1 MALRRGL
8 RGEIAT
14 TRNNIIY
21 PLYSSNRIDPRDH
34 VLIEKGGGGFLAYDI
49 YEDIAR
55 DPHAFAVLQKRLMA
69 VVSRDWEILPASEKR
84 QDKKVAE
91 FVTEVLE
98 QLGTGLPVRDKTET
112 TINTGGNFDQICF
125 ELMSAILYG
134 FAVSEILW
142 EQRDGKVIPEY
153 VIAKDIRRFCFT
165 IADRGGYNL
174 RLVTWDDSHEGMPL
188 SHGKFIVHRYNAL
201 GLHDDPY
208 GLGLGARLFFPR
220 WFKSNAVKS
229 WLIFADKLG
238 MPTLM
243 GRYPRTA
250 SNSEKETLLDTL
262 DAIATDSGVAIPETM
277 QIEFLEAQRG
287 STVATYEGL
296 VDFCNNEIS
305 KVVLGETGS
314 TDQQGSGGSRARDQ
328 VGNEIRIEIAKGDAD
343 LLSSTLNNTLIR
355 WLVEYNFPAGTKVPS
370 LVRLFPELDE
380 KEDLGAR
387 AQRDSTIVAMSERK
401 LTEKYL
407 VETYGVEFE
416 EQKQDG
422 LEALF
427 GGAGGDAAEPQTEA
441 PAPEEPAPVEEE
453 TAPPEEPEQP
463 VEEPA
468 PIDLAELEAAEAV
481 LAELREGLPVELI
494 PSPVELEEPQDEEL
508 AAAEAI
514 LSRMAA
520 GDIQN
525 FDELELI
532 PEAPELGAARAALER
547 ILSGDIQNFEKVE
560 YLEDEPE
567 LEWAEEVLGRILAG
581 DIQNYDELELIPA
594 ELSFEERV
602 EQYLEFDE
610 FEEVLE
616 FAATSKPRKKP
627 NCNPSVSQ
635 HCVGKDGGPGA
646 CVSKNKQC
654 RNKPVGSEKVAA
666 EFNVKAVKE
675 KSNPSAEFK
684 PKKPRSSKAKLQEK
698 TAAGDLRG
706 HLMDLREK
714 TRGYTLADEK
724 RMAALALKHYESPD
738 DNALLSKVLVA
749 QDKFYKA
756 RDRFNAKA
764 DQFVGAYIGGIR
776 EALKASNAISTKKHS
791 MPKREMLKSFEFE
804 GIRYHFNEQSA
815 DSINATQRLIRDL
828 ASRGKLPEALAKHTR
843 DVYISSQKHGDE
855 AYWAEKYNR
864 PNLSIAATG
873 GNREAV
879 FYNGEIPNLT
889 PRSSLAHEMGHN
901 LAQVV
906 YGGFTPPSTSDF
918 ARASTQHPAPS
929 DYAKV
934 GLNED
939 FAESVKY
946 YVVDPGYLKVNAP
959 PRYNVIKRLME
970 EPGYAG

>member
-69 VVSRDWEILPASEKR
+69 VVSRDWEIIPASEKR

-91 FVTEVLE
+91 FVTEVLT

-125 ELMSAILYG
+125 ELLSAILYG

-174 RLVTWDDSHEGMPL
+174 RLVTWDDSHEGMKL

-387 AQRDSTIVAMSERK
+387 AQRDSTIVQMSERK

-427 GGAGGDAAEPQTEA
+427 GGGGGDAAAPPTEA
-441 PAPEEPAPVEEE
+441 PAPEEVAPVEEE
-453 TAPPEEPEQP
+453 AAPPEEPEQP
-463 VEEPA
+463 VEEPV

-494 PSPVELEEPQDEEL
+494 PAPVELEEPPDEEL
-508 AAAEAI
+508 LAAEAI
-514 LSRMAA
+514 LSRMVA

-532 PEAPELGAARAALER
+532 PEDPELTAARAALER
-547 ILSGDIQNFEKVE
+547 IISGDIQNFEKVE
-560 YLEDEPE
+560 YLEDESE
-567 LEWAEEVLGRILAG
+567 LEWAEEVLERILAG
-581 DIQNYDELELIPA
+581 DIQNFDELELIPA

-616 FAATSKPRKKP
+616 FAAAKKPRGKP
-627 NCNPSVSQ
+627 NCKPGKSQ
-635 HCVGKDGGPGA
+635 WCPGKGGSGG
-646 CVSKNKQC
+646 CVSLNKQC
-654 RNKPVGSEKVAA
+654 RIKPAGGLGVVADYNTEQVKAKAPKPAA
-666 EFNVKAVKE
+666 E
-675 KSNPSAEFK
+675 PK
-684 PKKPRSSKAKLQEK
+684 PKKPRASKAKPKEQ
-698 TAAGDLRG
+698 AAADDLRG
-706 HLMDLREK
+706 QLMDLRKK
-714 TRGYTLADEK
+714 TKGYTLADEK
-724 RMAALALKHYESPD
+724 RMATLAQKHYENPD

-749 QDKFYKA
+749 QDKFLTA
-756 RDRFNAKA
+756 REKFR
-764 DQFVGAYIGGIR
+764 R
-776 EALKASNAISTKKHS
+776 EANPVVSSFMERASTGVATSQQKHS
-791 MPKREMLKSFEFE
+791 MLEPEMLKSFEFE
-804 GIRYHFNEQSA
+804 GVRYHYDDREFSSLVGTKN
-815 DSINATQRLIRDL
+815 LIRDL
-828 ASRGKLPEALAKHTR
+828 ASREPFPAELTRHTK
-843 DVYISSQKHGDE
+843 DVYISKQSHGDVD
-855 AYWAEKYNR
+855 YWRKENND
-864 PNLSIAATG
+864 PTMEIAATAG
-873 GNREAV
+873 GLDRDVVIFDGGAKDE
-879 FYNGEIPNLT
+879 T
-889 PRSSLAHEMGHN
+889 PRSTLAHEMGHN
-901 LAQVV
+901 LAAAR
-906 YGGFTPPSTSDF
+906 YGGPTPPPNRDF
-918 ARASTQHPAPS
+918 AAAATQHPAPS

-934 GLNED
+934 SITED
-939 FAESVKY
+939 FAESVRF
-946 YVVDPGYLKVNAP
+946 YVADPGYLKANAP
-959 PRYNVIKRLME
+959 ARYDVIKRLIE
-970 EPGYAG
+970 EPDYHG